1 MSAFDGGSTAVPAN
15 VAAVADPAT
24 IMARATGENFPV
36 ASRLL
41 PKRIRAQ
48 LLSVYGFARLVD
60 ELGDSAPGDRIA
72 ALDWLQRQL
81 DDAFAGDP
89 GHPLMV
95 PLAAT
100 IADRTLSR
108 EPFERLLQA
117 NRNDQRTT
125 HYERFD
131 DLLAYC
137 NLSANPVGQLVLEIF
152 GVANEQRIEQS
163 NAVCTALQ
171 LLEHWQD
178 IQEDLTQ
185 GRVYVPLED
194 LARFGCTLE
203 DLQAPRVSDALRRV
217 LSLEAIRTAA
227 LLDEGWPLVRGL
239 QGWARVAIAGFVGGG
254 RAELSALAR
263 ADYEVLALKPHAS
276 RRRKIGSILRAFDG
290 SVR

>member
-1 MSAFDGGSTAVPAN
+1 MDRSA
-15 VAAVADPAT
+15 
-24 IMARATGENFPV
+24 GENFPV
-36 ASRLL
+36 AGWLL
-41 PKRIRAQ
+41 PKRSRAQ

-60 ELGDSAPGDRIA
+60 ELGDAAPGDRIA
-72 ALDWLQRQL
+72 ALDWLQREL
-81 DDAFAGDP
+81 DGAFAGNA

-100 IADRTLSR
+100 IADCRLSR

-117 NRNDQRTT
+117 NRNDQRTA

-137 NLSANPVGQLVLEIF
+137 HLSANPIGQLVLEIF
-152 GVANEQRIEQS
+152 GVATDQRIAQS

-171 LLEHWQD
+171 LVEHLQD
-178 IQEDLTQ
+178 IREDLGQ

-203 DLQAPRVSDALRRV
+203 DLEAPRVSDALRGV
-217 LSLEAIRTAA
+217 LALEATRTAA
-227 LLDEGWPLVRGL
+227 LLEKGRPLVRGL
-239 QGWARVAIAGFVGGG
+239 GGWPRVAIAGFVGGG
-254 RAELSALAR
+254 RAALSALAR
-263 ADYEVLALKPHAS
+263 ADYEVLALTPRAS